1 MDEKSIKLRVIFMG
15 TSDFADKILKSIIA
29 EKYNVISVY
38 TQPDKKVGRE
48 QTLEKT
54 AVKITAE
61 TKKIPVFSP
70 TRFGDTEIA
79 QLEEQ
84 KPDILIVAAYGKIL
98 PKKVLEMAGFGA
110 INIHASLL
118 PEYRGP
124 SPIQNAIL
132 DGEKETGVTIML
144 MDTGIDTGKILSQ
157 KKITIGPDEK
167 SAELSTRLAELSI
180 KLLLETIPL
189 WIRRKIEPI
198 EQDESKATLCQ
209 LIERSDGKV
218 MWTNAAQDIYNQYRA
233 FFTWPGIFT
242 YWQKDSSLSRIKL
255 NKINFKDKSPSETHH
270 IGEVFILEEKVVVQT
285 GKGIILLE
293 ELQKEGKTNIKINDF
308 VNGNPEFIGSILK

>member
-15 TSDFADKILKSIIA
+15 TSDFADTILKSIIA

-61 TKKIPVFSP
+61 AKKIPVFSP
-70 TRFGDTEIA
+70 NRFGDAEIA

-98 PKKVLEMAGFGA
+98 PKKVLEMPGFGA

-157 KKITIGPDEK
+157 KKIAIGPDEK

-255 NKINFKDKSPSETHH
+255 NKISFKDKSPSETHH